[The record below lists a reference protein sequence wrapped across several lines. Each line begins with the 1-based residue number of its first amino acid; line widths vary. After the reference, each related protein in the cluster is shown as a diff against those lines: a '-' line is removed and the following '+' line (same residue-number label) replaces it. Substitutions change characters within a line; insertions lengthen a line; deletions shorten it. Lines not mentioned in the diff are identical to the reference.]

1 IAAIKFALP
10 FRSKVETTLSQM
22 DKYGVVFV
30 VSLGMVHIDLEQTH
44 GSILLPRSQQQR
56 FCISLSRMRYG
67 EGMVVVKEVMETPKP
82 TWRCCET
89 WLLKAKAKLVMAQG
103 IKVVQLEIVITTA
116 EGFYSCGSSGKHTPI
131 SLGAPGA
138 KAFVAQTCAV
148 ILFSRVCNECTMAE
162 DGPVV
167 FICKED
173 GNVSISIS
181 SLRWCGYSS
190 MLSRL

>member
-67 EGMVVVKEVMETPKP
+67 EGMVVVKEVMETVIWFHGP
-82 TWRCCET
+82 TNFSLSHLC
-89 WLLKAKAKLVMAQG
+89 
-103 IKVVQLEIVITTA
+103 TA
-116 EGFYSCGSSGKHTPI
+116 
-131 SLGAPGA
+131 
-138 KAFVAQTCAV
+138 
-148 ILFSRVCNECTMAE
+148 
-162 DGPVV
+162 
-167 FICKED
+167 
-173 GNVSISIS
+173 S
-181 SLRWCGYSS
+181 SLCEKTRK
-190 MLSRL
+190 